1 VCISKSSVRS
11 LTVMAAGACAAAS
24 AGTVASAQSTA
35 TNLLSVYEQA
45 GSSRCFNTAG
55 CRIDFSTVSRNLKV
69 LRVSCLIDVQT
80 NGINAL
86 ISDFELGNASSDQ
99 SSFFFGQYLAP
110 MQLLSTAGP
119 DQFYV
124 ANVETLHVVPAGYR
138 PSVFVF
144 TRINP
149 SAPIAAQCS
158 ISGSYVD

>member
-1 VCISKSSVRS
+1 VRVVKSSVRA
-11 LTVMAAGACAAAS
+11 LTVMVAGACAAMS
-24 AGTVASAQSTA
+24 VGTVASAQSTA

-45 GSSRCFNTAG
+45 GSNSCFNSAA

-80 NGINAL
+80 NGVNAL
-86 ISDFELGNASSDQ
+86 ISDFELGNATSDQ
-99 SSFFFGQYLAP
+99 TGFFFGQYLAP

-138 PSVFVF
+138 PSVFVL

-149 SAPIAAQCS
+149 SAPIAARCS

>member
-1 VCISKSSVRS
+1 MFGSSVRAVS
-11 LTVMAAGACAAAS
+11 VAVAVACAAMS
-24 AGTVASAQSTA
+24 ADTVASAQSTA

-45 GSSRCFNTAG
+45 GSSRCFDSPG

-69 LRVSCLIDVQT
+69 LRVSCLINVQT
-80 NGINAL
+80 DGVNAL
-86 ISDFELGNASSDQ
+86 ISDFELGNATSDQ
-99 SSFFFGQYLAP
+99 SGFYFGQYLAP

-138 PSVFVF
+138 PSVFVL

-149 SAPIAAQCS
+149 SAPIAARCS